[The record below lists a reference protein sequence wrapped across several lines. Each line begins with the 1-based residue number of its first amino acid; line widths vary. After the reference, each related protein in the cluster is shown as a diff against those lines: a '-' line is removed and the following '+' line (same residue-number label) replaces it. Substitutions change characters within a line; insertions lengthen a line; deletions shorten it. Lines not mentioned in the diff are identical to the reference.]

1 MLTEPRH
8 PTSDDEELLEAE
20 TVAILSEYTDA
31 QRLLRVQDE
40 LRAGFRQ
47 LSHIGKAVS
56 IFGSARTPPDHP
68 RYEAARA
75 LARRLGEQGYAII
88 TGGGPGIMEA
98 ANRGAREAGAI
109 SVGLGIELPHEQ
121 SLNEYVDIGINF
133 HYFFT
138 RKVMFVRYASGFV
151 VFPGGFG
158 TLDEA
163 FEAATLRQTEK
174 IRYFPI
180 VLFDDALLA
189 RADRLAVRHR
199 RRRDGNISADD
210 VNALVVTDDF
220 DDVVG
225 ALDAVEHRRPRRT
238 PQGRLGRGTQS
249 PSRRPRTTR
258 WRSPPALT
266 SNTAWS
272 SSVPG
277 LVDHLD
283 QRQLVGLGAELLGA
297 DAARGRP
304 RGARGPSR
312 GRWRRPRR
320 GPGRPARAR
329 ARTRAGSSRAGGC
342 GRSRR
347 RRRGSPG
354 RR

>member
-1 MLTEPRH
+1 VTEPRH

-47 LSHIGKAVS
+47 LAHIGKAVS

-98 ANRGAREAGAI
+98 ANRGAREVGAT
-109 SVGLGIELPHEQ
+109 SVGLGIDLPHEQ
-121 SLNEYVDIGINF
+121 SLNQYLDIGINF

-151 VFPGGFG
+151 GFPGGFG
-158 TLDEA
+158 TLDEL

-174 IRYFPI
+174 IRYVPI
-180 VLFDDALLA
+180 VLFGTEYWSGLIDWLCDTVQ
-189 RADRLAVRHR
+189 RE
-199 RRRDGNISADD
+199 GNIAAAD
-210 VNALVVTDDF
+210 VNALVLTDSF
-220 DDVVG
+220 DDVAV

-238 PQGRLGRGTQS
+238 PR
-249 PSRRPRTTR
+249 
-258 WRSPPALT
+258 
-266 SNTAWS
+266 
-272 SSVPG
+272 
-277 LVDHLD
+277 
-283 QRQLVGLGAELLGA
+283 
-297 DAARGRP
+297 AA
-304 RGARGPSR
+304 
-312 GRWRRPRR
+312 
-320 GPGRPARAR
+320 
-329 ARTRAGSSRAGGC
+329 
-342 GRSRR
+342 
-347 RRRGSPG
+347 
-354 RR
+354 